1 MEKTTLRP
9 RKTEK
14 PRKFDV
20 PTVKK
25 TIVEHVVLGE
35 MQTFA
40 RYAADFDLK
49 CDYFFSS
56 REERQTRLVSFQ
68 TVYAP
73 TKTVYDVVTTVENEY
88 DYRKEVP
95 LYRSKAEMRRAYKGH
110 KARLAREGKE
120 SYILPTV
127 TDYCNVHGET
137 VILSESASHRIAERQ
152 EKQCTIDRDAVM
164 SAAERAAFIKEKAA
178 FLMKKHPELSKRKAK
193 DMASALLDTYIA
205 EQMDNVRMQERQ
217 KANDEKARFIAQ
229 LPVVDGITQ
238 CPDYNGGRFAKKRT
252 VAQKQRGKAKSSKDT
267 RNAMER
273 GEKPAQKTTEQ
284 HLKYA
289 QAKLRKAK
297 KILESCITSETKAAV
312 KRLER
317 EVQLWQERFTME
329 QKEKEQEQKTFIKIK
344 RKNTN

>member
-1 MEKTTLRP
+1 MEKTVLRP

-14 PRKFDV
+14 PRKFNV

-35 MQTFA
+35 MQTIF
-40 RYAADFDLK
+40 RYGADFDQF
-49 CDYFFSS
+49 CDYFY
-56 REERQTRLVSFQ
+56 RTPEARKKHVVGID
-68 TVYAP
+68 TVYSP
-73 TKTVYDVVTTVENEY
+73 TKTVYDVVTTVEGEY

-95 LYRSKAEMRRAYKGH
+95 LYRSKAELRRAYKGH
-110 KARLAREGKE
+110 KARMERESKE

-137 VILSESASHRIAERQ
+137 VILSESASRRIAERQ
-152 EKQCTIDRDAVM
+152 EKNCIIDRDAVM

-205 EQMDNVRMQERQ
+205 EQMDNVRQEKRQ

-229 LPVVDGITQ
+229 LPVVNGIVQ
-238 CPDYNGGRFAKKRT
+238 CPDYSGGRFAKKRT
-252 VAQKQRGKAKSSKDT
+252 VAQKQRSKAKSSKDT

-273 GEKPAQKTTEQ
+273 GEKPARKTTEQ
-284 HLKYA
+284 RLKDA

-297 KILESCITSETKAAV
+297 RVLESCITAKTKADV

-329 QKEKEQEQKTFIKIK
+329 QKEKEQEQKTFVKIK
-344 RKNTN
+344 RKNAS

>member
-1 MEKTTLRP
+1 MEKTVLRP
-9 RKTEK
+9 RKAEK
-14 PRKFDV
+14 PCKFNA

-25 TIVEHVVLGE
+25 TVVKRTILGE
-35 MQTFA
+35 MQSITK
-40 RYAADFDLK
+40 YAADFDLK
-49 CDYFFSS
+49 CDYFFSNP
-56 REERQTRLVSFQ
+56 EERQIRLISFQ

-73 TKTVYDVVTTVENEY
+73 TKTVYDVVTTVEGEY

-95 LYRSKAEMRRAYKGH
+95 LYRSKAEMHRAYKGH

-137 VILSESASHRIAERQ
+137 VILSESASRRIADRM
-152 EKQCTIDRDAVM
+152 EKHCVIDRDAVM

-178 FLMKKHPELSKRKAK
+178 FLMQKHPNLSKRKAK

-205 EQMDNVRMQERQ
+205 EQMDNVKQEKRQ
-217 KANDEKARFIAQ
+217 KANDEKARFLAQ
-229 LPVVDGITQ
+229 LPVVNGIVQ
-238 CPDYNGGRFAKKRT
+238 CPDYNGGRFAKKKT
-252 VAQKQRGKAKSSKDT
+252 VAQKQRSKAKSSKDT

-284 HLKYA
+284 HLKDA

-344 RKNTN
+344 RKNVN

>member
-1 MEKTTLRP
+1 MEKTKLRP

-25 TIVEHVVLGE
+25 TVVERVVLGE

-56 REERQTRLVSFQ
+56 REERQTRLISFR

-88 DYRKEVP
+88 DYRKEIP

-137 VILSESASHRIAERQ
+137 VILSESASRRIAERQ
-152 EKQCTIDRDAVM
+152 EKNCNIDRDAIM
-164 SAAERAAFIKEKAA
+164 SAAERAAFIKEKALY
-178 FLMKKHPELSKRKAK
+178 LMQKHPGISKRKAK
-193 DMASALLDTYIA
+193 DAASAMLDQYIA
-205 EQMDNVRMQERQ
+205 EQMDNVRQEKRQ

-229 LPVVDGITQ
+229 LPVVNGITQ

-252 VAQKQRGKAKSSKDT
+252 VAQKQRSKAKSSKDT

-284 HLKYA
+284 HLKDA
-289 QAKLRKAK
+289 QAKLHKAK
-297 KILESCITSETKAAV
+297 KMLESCITSETKSAV

-329 QKEKEQEQKTFIKIK
+329 QKEKEQEQKTFIRIK
-344 RKNTN
+344 RKNAN

>member
-1 MEKTTLRP
+1 MEKTNLRP

-25 TIVEHVVLGE
+25 TVVKRTILGE
-35 MQTFA
+35 MQSITK
-40 RYAADFDLK
+40 YAADFDLK
-49 CDYFFSS
+49 CDYFFSN
-56 REERQTRLVSFQ
+56 REERQIRLVSFQ

-88 DYRKEVP
+88 DYRKEIP

-137 VILSESASHRIAERQ
+137 VILSESASHRVAERQ
-152 EKQCTIDRDAVM
+152 EKNCNIDRDAIM
-164 SAAERAAFIKEKAA
+164 SAAERAAFIKEKALY
-178 FLMKKHPELSKRKAK
+178 LMQKHPGISKRKAK
-193 DMASALLDTYIA
+193 DAASAMLDQYIA
-205 EQMDNVRMQERQ
+205 EQMDNVRQEKRQ

-229 LPVVDGITQ
+229 LPVVNGITQ

-252 VAQKQRGKAKSSKDT
+252 VAQKQRSKAKSSKDT

-284 HLKYA
+284 HLKDA

-297 KILESCITSETKAAV
+297 KILEHCITAKTKADV

-317 EVQLWQERFTME
+317 EVQLWKERFTME

-344 RKNTN
+344 RKNAS

>member
-1 MEKTTLRP
+1 MKKTVLRP

-14 PRKFDV
+14 PCKFNV

-25 TIVEHVVLGE
+25 TVVKHTILGE
-35 MQTFA
+35 MQSITK
-40 RYAADFDLK
+40 YAADFDLK
-49 CDYFFSS
+49 CDYFFSD
-56 REERQTRLVSFQ
+56 REERQIKLVSFQ

-73 TKTVYDVVTTVENEY
+73 TKTVYDVITTVEGEY
-88 DYRKEVP
+88 DYRKEAP

-137 VILSESASHRIAERQ
+137 VILSENASRRIAERQ
-152 EKQCTIDRDAVM
+152 EKAMQLNRDTVLTK
-164 SAAERAAFIKEKAA
+164 EQRAAFIKEKAI
-178 FLMKKHPELSKRKAK
+178 FLMQKHPSLSKRKAK
-193 DMASALLDTYIA
+193 DMASAILDAYIA
-205 EQMDNVRMQERQ
+205 EQMDNVRLQERQ
-217 KANDEKARFIAQ
+217 ERIAEKARAIAQ
-229 LPVVDGITQ
+229 LPVVNGITQ

-284 HLKYA
+284 HLKDA

-297 KILESCITSETKAAV
+297 KILESCITAKTKADV

-344 RKNTN
+344 RKNAS